1 MKKEHIEEQ
10 TEVEVTEAEVGE
22 AKAEISELDNV
33 KMQLARALA
42 DYDNLRKRVDR
53 ERTEMSELTTYRFV
67 MRFLPIFDMIKDAQ
81 KHLNDAGLGIS
92 LKVLA
97 DTLKEEGII
106 EIEAKS
112 GMIFDHE
119 LHEAVD
125 TIETDEHEDN
135 EIAEVVLAGY
145 KFIEGPVIRH
155 AKVKVYKRN

>member
-1 MKKEHIEEQ
+1 MKKEHKNSEEPVVVEAEEVVEEK
-10 TEVEVTEAEVGE
+10 TEVL
-22 AKAEISELDNV
+22 ELDNV

-92 LKVLA
+92 LKVLS
-97 DTLKEEGII
+97 DTLKEEGIV

-125 TIETDEHEDN
+125 TIETDEHNDN
-135 EIAEVVLAGY
+135 EIAEVVLTGY

-155 AKVKVYKRN
+155 AKVKVYKKK